1 VLSKEQE
8 RQILN
13 RVKETIKIFLANE
26 GKISDEDLANI
37 LILSKI
43 ETSSS
48 TVGRD
53 LKGKVAK
60 DILSEEEYKHIQNL
74 RAANKL
80 RGNQKGGINS
90 SISNNYIKEENGKFT
105 GCKRNGR

>member
-1 VLSKEQE
+1 MTNKDIVRLE
-8 RQILN
+8 
-13 RVKETIKIFLANE
+13 RVKKTIEVFLENE

-53 LKGKVAK
+53 LTGKIAK
-60 DILSEEEYKHIQNL
+60 DILSEEEYNYIQNL
-74 RAANKL
+74 RVANKV
-80 RGNQKGGINS
+80 RGNQKGGLNS
-90 SISNNYIKEENGKFT
+90 SINNTYLKDENGKFT

>member
-1 VLSKEQE
+1 MTNKDIQRLE
-8 RQILN
+8 
-13 RVKETIKIFLANE
+13 RVKKTIETFLVND
-26 GKISDEDLANI
+26 GKISDEDLANV
-37 LILSKI
+37 LILSNI

-53 LKGKVAK
+53 LTGKLAK
-60 DILSEEEYKHIQNL
+60 DILSEEEYNYIQNL

-90 SISNNYIKEENGKFT
+90 SINNNYLKNENGKFT